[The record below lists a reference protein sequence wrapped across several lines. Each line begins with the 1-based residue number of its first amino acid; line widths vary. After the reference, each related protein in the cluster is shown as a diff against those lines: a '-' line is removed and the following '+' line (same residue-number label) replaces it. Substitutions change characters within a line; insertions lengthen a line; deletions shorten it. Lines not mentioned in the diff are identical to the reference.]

1 MSVSTLAVIG
11 AGTMGRQ
18 IAIVF
23 AAGGFNTYLHDLGQE
38 RLETGLNSI
47 REFLSKR
54 KAKGKLDADTG
65 KAIIN
70 RIHTTTELSEA
81 VGNAG
86 IVVEAVFEDIALKCE
101 LFKELDNLSSSDAIL
116 ATNTS
121 TLSVTEI
128 SAATKRPEQC
138 IGAHFL
144 IPAALTPLVEIT
156 RGLSTS
162 DATHDA
168 TVTLM
173 QECGKDTVT
182 VNDMPGFA
190 INRLYIPL
198 LNEAFFALGEGVA
211 TAEELDK
218 SCRLGLGHPMGPLA
232 AADASG
238 LDVVLL
244 CVESLHKQLGDKYRP
259 APLLVKLVKAGRLG
273 RKTGRGVFDYAKKT

>member
-11 AGTMGRQ
+11 AGTMGCQ

-23 AAGGFNTYLHDLGQE
+23 ASGGYNTYLHDLRQE
-38 RLETGLNSI
+38 RLERGLNSI
-47 REFLSKR
+47 QGFLSKR
-54 KAKGKLDADTG
+54 EAKGKLDADTG

-81 VGNAG
+81 VSSAG
-86 IVVEAVFEDIALKCE
+86 IVVEAVFEDVALKCE
-101 LFKELDNLSSSDAIL
+101 LFKELDYLSHSDMIL

-128 SAATKRPEQC
+128 SAATKRPELC

-168 TVTLM
+168 TVSLM

-211 TAEELDK
+211 TAEEIDK
-218 SCRLGLGHPMGPLA
+218 SCRLGLGHPMGPFA

-259 APLLVKLVKAGRLG
+259 APLLVKLVKAGHLG
-273 RKTGRGVFDYAKKT
+273 RKTGRGVYDYAQKT